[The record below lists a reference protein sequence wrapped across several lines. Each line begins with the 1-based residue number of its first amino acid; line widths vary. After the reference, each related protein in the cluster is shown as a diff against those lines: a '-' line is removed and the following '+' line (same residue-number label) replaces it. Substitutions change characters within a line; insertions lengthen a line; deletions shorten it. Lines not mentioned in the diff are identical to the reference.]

1 MYQTITINLTP
12 KETLTKMYE
21 AISFIISKKSENHNV
36 NLGEVVKIHSFLNK
50 EDFQSALKCNPI
62 SDISL
67 LDLLRTCCECNDVNI
82 IKSY

>member
-1 MYQTITINLTP
+1 MYQTITINLTS

-21 AISFIISKKSENHNV
+21 AISFVISKTGENHKV
-36 NLGEVVKIHSFLNK
+36 NLDEVVKIHSFLNK
-50 EDFQSALKCNPI
+50 EDSQSALKCNPI

-67 LDLLRTCCECNDVNI
+67 LDLLRTCCECSNVNI